1 VQFGAPFAPTEVRR
15 YSLAREVT
23 MPETTMILTEEE
35 RAFLSELLERTLK
48 EARVQEHRTRAPSYR
63 ELVLHQERLITS
75 LMEKLGH
82 VPV

>member
-1 VQFGAPFAPTEVRR
+1 MTDTSFT
-15 YSLAREVT
+15 
-23 MPETTMILTEEE
+23 LTEEE

-48 EARVQEHRTRAPSYR
+48 DARVEEHRTRTPNYR
-63 ELVLHQERLITS
+63 EYVLQRERLITS